1 MTTQITENIE
11 NPEEIKAKVVYT
23 KTQQA
28 RYIAHLDNIDVM
40 CKALRR
46 IQLPY
51 AVSQGCHPRPKLS
64 FAPPLPLGHASF
76 CEHFVVTLT
85 KEIDPEWL
93 KKALTDE
100 LPNGMEVLEVITPY
114 HDKRSRNKGDCVKY
128 RFTFN
133 NEEACHR
140 ALDFLGNPETSFE
153 IESKG
158 KMKSYKIGK
167 AVKNSEMRSEGTGKY
182 LIIADFIQGQEEVPS
197 VSKITTALAKFLGE
211 SRDSLELIERL
222 SLQAL

>member
-1 MTTQITENIE
+1 MTVQITENIE
-11 NPEEIKAKVVYT
+11 NPDEIKAKVIYT

-64 FAPPLPLGHASF
+64 FASPLPLGHASY
-76 CEHFVVTLT
+76 CEYFVVTLT
-85 KEIDPEWL
+85 KAIDPEWL
-93 KKALTDE
+93 KEALTKE
-100 LPNGMEVLEVITPY
+100 LPNGMEVIEVITPY
-114 HDKRSRNKGDCVKY
+114 HDKRTKNKGDCVKY
-128 RFTFN
+128 RLTFD
-133 NEEACHR
+133 NEDICNKAF
-140 ALDFLGNPETSFE
+140 DFLINPETTFE

-158 KMKSYKIGK
+158 RNRTYKLGS
-167 AVKNSEMRSEGTGKY
+167 AVKKPTMYHENNQFFIT
-182 LIIADFIQGQEEVPS
+182 ADFIQGIAEVPS
-197 VSKITTALAKFLGE
+197 VSKIITALARFLGE
-211 SRDSLELIERL
+211 NKDSLKLIERL